1 MSGAVNVERELV
13 KIVDVLS
20 AKILGVVDEVL

>member
-1 MSGAVNVERELV
+1 MSGAVNVEGELV